1 MRQIIQKRCYNHV
14 KLADIVS
21 VATCDVRLTVNVAS
35 VETHISYSMLVSL
48 K

>member
-21 VATCDVRLTVNVAS
+21 VTTCDVRFTANVAS
-35 VETHISYSMLVSL
+35 VETHISYSMLVS
-48 K
+48 